1 MALWPVHWRG
11 EHVLSFLAANG
22 GRAADDGRGPGWSSV
37 VGGGGPRQAG
47 RVTDGVTLARRTPVA
62 DCQGLLAIEPL
73 IVPADSNLLDA
84 LRRSARQPSTRLIAV
99 ADPDGRIVGVL
110 PVSALAEAVVAHAV
124 PEAFFADLPNI
135 DEIAHFGHAMEAKT
149 LAEIMLPPATIE
161 PHATIAEAF
170 RLMHQRHLSGLYV
183 VDAAGRSTGYLDL
196 QELAMRYVG
205 ALEEALEASPEA
217 GEPKPSQPGGPSPT
231 GAA

>member
-1 MALWPVHWRG
+1 MT
-11 EHVLSFLAANG
+11 E
-22 GRAADDGRGPGWSSV
+22 
-37 VGGGGPRQAG
+37 
-47 RVTDGVTLARRTPVA
+47 GVTLARRTPVA

-135 DEIAHFGHAMEAKT
+135 DEVAHFGHAMEAKT

-205 ALEEALEASPEA
+205 ALEEVLEASPEA
-217 GEPKPSQPGGPSPT
+217 GEPKLSQPGGPSPT